1 MNDYCDFFNPNR
13 VNNESSYIR
22 GSSQNIKELNHNNT
36 QVSYNTNNDN
46 FAKLYSSEN
55 PNNHD

>member
-36 QVSYNTNNDN
+36 
-46 FAKLYSSEN
+46 
-55 PNNHD
+55 